1 MNIEEIAKRANVSKA
16 AVSLALNN
24 RPGVGPDTRRR
35 IMDIVKE
42 SGYKHRSMVDP
53 KPALA
58 GDLEDK
64 LIRVVGCIKPDTV
77 SHQYQSSS
85 FFTEVL
91 RIIEKNARKLGYATV
106 FSSLDEGTNI
116 EELQKLEATHPSSGI
131 ILLGTNLLPTE
142 VVQVVEKYPRCVIL
156 DTIFEHLDA
165 DFVVMDN
172 FMGGYS
178 AARYLVE
185 ELGYRNIGYAE
196 AGERIANFRYRK
208 LGFYA
213 ACEHFKCTI
222 SPQNIFSLAS
232 DIGESRQKFK
242 QLVEGRK
249 ELPPAIFCECDYMAI
264 GVIQAL
270 NEAGLRVPDDVSVI
284 GFDDVP
290 EAAIVSPPLTTI
302 SVPRHKM
309 GELAVQH
316 LIQMKNQATP
326 HYVKTL
332 INTSIIHRLSCKPNN
347 GSAVENRS

>member
-24 RPGVGPDTRRR
+24 RPGVGPETRRR
-35 IMDIVKE
+35 IMEIVKE

-53 KPALA
+53 KPALS

-64 LIRVVGCIKPDTV
+64 LIRVVGYIKPDTV

-116 EELQKLEATHPSSGI
+116 EELQRLEESHPSSGI
-131 ILLGTNLLPTE
+131 ILLGTNLLPEE

-156 DTIFEHLDA
+156 DTMFEQLDA

-172 FMGGYS
+172 YMGGYS
-178 AARYLVE
+178 AARYLVD
-185 ELGYRNIGYAE
+185 ELGYRNIAYAE
-196 AGERIANFRYRK
+196 ADERIANFRYRK

-222 SPQNIFSLAS
+222 NPQNEFTLAS
-232 DIGESRQKFK
+232 DISESKQKFK
-242 QLVEGRK
+242 ALMENRK
-249 ELPPAIFCECDYMAI
+249 ELPSAIFCECDYMAI

-270 NEAGLRVPDDVSVI
+270 NEAGLRVPDDISVM
-284 GFDDVP
+284 GFDDVS
-290 EAAIVSPPLTTI
+290 EASIVSPPLTTI
-302 SVPRHKM
+302 AVPRHKM

-316 LIQMKNQATP
+316 LIQMKNLAEP

-332 INTSIIHRLSCKPNN
+332 INTSIIHRLSCRP
-347 GSAVENRS
+347 STDTAR

>member
-24 RPGVGPDTRRR
+24 RPGVGPETRRR
-35 IMDIVKE
+35 IMEIVKE

-53 KPALA
+53 KPALS

-64 LIRVVGCIKPDTV
+64 LIRVVGYIKPDTV

-116 EELQKLEATHPSSGI
+116 EELQRLEESHPSSGI
-131 ILLGTNLLPTE
+131 ILLGTNLLPEE

-156 DTIFEHLDA
+156 DTMFEQLDA

-172 FMGGYS
+172 YMGGYS
-178 AARYLVE
+178 AARYLVD
-185 ELGYRNIGYAE
+185 ELGYRTIAYAE
-196 AGERIANFRYRK
+196 ADERIANFRYRK

-222 SPQNIFSLAS
+222 SPNNVFTLAS
-232 DIGESRQKFK
+232 DISESKKKFK
-242 QLVEGRK
+242 ALMENRK
-249 ELPPAIFCECDYMAI
+249 ELPSAIFCECDYMAI

-270 NEAGLRVPDDVSVI
+270 NEAGLRVPDDISVM
-284 GFDDVP
+284 GFDDVS
-290 EAAIVSPPLTTI
+290 EASIVSPPLTTI
-302 SVPRHKM
+302 AVPRHKM

-316 LIQMKNQATP
+316 LIQMKNLAEP

-332 INTSIIHRLSCKPNN
+332 INTSIIHRLSCRP
-347 GSAVENRS
+347 STDTAR